1 MRRKHILL
9 MITALLCGFQVAVA
23 IPARPGRFTV
33 TQPDGTRLT
42 LERRGDEW
50 GHWLVNTSGQMVRQE
65 EDGFY
70 RIVSDAD
77 AAAFRQV
84 ASARRQ
90 SARQARARRAA
101 RSGGNVIEGQRRF
114 LVILVEFSD
123 LGFTLENPRE
133 AYIRMLN
140 ETGYSDYG
148 GTGSAREYYM
158 DNSGGRFEPV
168 FDVFGPVTLPEEF
181 AYYGR
186 NDSSGND
193 QHADEAVAEGCKALD
208 GEVDFSDYDND
219 GDGKVDLVFMYYA
232 GYGEADGGSSS
243 TIWPHQWELST
254 AGVDLTLD
262 GVVLD
267 SYACSNELVG
277 STARK
282 GEMDGIGTVCH
293 EFGHAIGLP
302 DFYDTDYDWNG
313 TAGGLYSYS
322 LMSAGSYNNDGRTPP
337 YLNFEER
344 MLLGWLDESGYRE
357 FPVSGVYEIPP
368 VNENVAY
375 RTFTDMDGEYF
386 VYENRAKTGWDLYLP
401 AEGMV
406 VYHVDKSSR
415 QVGSYTAGELWEDWA
430 MTNIINAK
438 GSHPCFYIV
447 PAARQSSLNYYYES
461 QIPFPRA
468 DVDTYVPL
476 SWNKVEGSV
485 SFSGI
490 TFEDG
495 MVRLRATLPSEEL
508 DYPTIADAGTY
519 RAGERFTFSLLLPE
533 GVDAPAAV
541 SWYYDDEP
549 VAADSVTL
557 TAGDHTVEARYRSAA
572 GREEILTLEITV
584 N

>member
-193 QHADEAVAEGCKALD
+193 QHAEEAVAEGCKALD

-519 RAGERFTFSLLLPE
+519 RAGERFIFSLLLPE